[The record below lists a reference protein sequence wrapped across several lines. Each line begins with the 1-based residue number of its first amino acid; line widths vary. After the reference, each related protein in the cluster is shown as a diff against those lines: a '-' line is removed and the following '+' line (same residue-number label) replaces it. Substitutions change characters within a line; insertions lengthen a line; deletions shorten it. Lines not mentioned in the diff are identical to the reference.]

1 MENFL
6 NPTDDI
12 KLDDLSEN
20 IFRNN
25 RPEIQYTFDYEI
37 NKIYIQNNEN
47 NEPTLYDKQTKGKN
61 KNKLYITLI

>member
-47 NEPTLYDKQTKGKN
+47 NEPTLYDKQTKGKY

>member
-47 NEPTLYDKQTKGKN
+47 NEPTLYDKITKGKN
-61 KNKLYITLI
+61 KKKNNI

>member
-25 RPEIQYTFDYEI
+25 RPEIQYTFDYKI

-47 NEPTLYDKQTKGKN
+47 NEPTLYDKQTKGKY

>member
-61 KNKLYITLI
+61 KKKLYITLI

>member
-6 NPTDDI
+6 NPTDVI

-47 NEPTLYDKQTKGKN
+47 NEPTLYDKQTKGKY